1 MSPRARHGFSP
12 KKVFF
17 DVLKKHFDERR
28 NGQRLVRALRGSA
41 CEQWINGRV
50 LPGHPEG
57 TPRPHRVSRSREA
70 GPGPLSSNAAPTT
83 PALIIETKLFYGH
96 YTASKRKEKLEELA
110 RQIRRN
116 QKDWPG
122 AKAVGLVVSFAY
134 WGAGDRDTAKRVTRQ
149 LPKRAAL
156 ASAGLRNAFGQVRRS
171 VENLAPMKFNGT
183 KCELEAWMEMVELV

>member
-1 MSPRARHGFSP
+1 MSSRARHGFSP
-12 KKVFF
+12 KRVFF

-41 CEQWINGRV
+41 CEQWINGEFFLAILKACPDLIV
-50 LPGHPEG
+50 YPEVEKRDLVFY
-57 TPRPHRVSRSREA
+57 PA
-70 GPGPLSSNAAPTT
+70 AAPTA

-96 YTASKRKEKLEELA
+96 YAASKRDEKLAELT
-110 RQIRRN
+110 RQIRKN

-134 WGAGDRDTAKRVTRQ
+134 WRAGERETAKRVARQ

-156 ASAGLRNAFGQVRRS
+156 ASAGLRNAFGQSRRS
-171 VENLAPMKFNGT
+171 VENLTAITFNGA
-183 KCELEAWMEMVELV
+183 KYELEAWMEMVELV